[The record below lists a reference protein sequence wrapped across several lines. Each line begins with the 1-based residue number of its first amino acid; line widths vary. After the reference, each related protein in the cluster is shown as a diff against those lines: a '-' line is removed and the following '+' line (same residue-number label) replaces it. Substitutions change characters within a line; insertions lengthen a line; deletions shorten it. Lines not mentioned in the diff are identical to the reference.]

1 MYEKNTRT
9 VTNDDIAWTSERDSD
24 GNCDDFGSDRG
35 MSGTTT
41 TTTVV
46 RDYTTAVT
54 YVSTTLV
61 LPPKPADNDNAA
73 MYVCARERRSCVRCG
88 AGPLRCGSGGGDM
101 RERFGRVRTACHS
114 ATRSPVPRRS
124 PRTA

>member
-1 MYEKNTRT
+1 MCEKKPRT
-9 VTNDDIAWTSERDSD
+9 VTDDIAWTSGRDRD
-24 GNCDDFGSDRG
+24 GNCDDYGSDRG

-61 LPPKPADNDNAA
+61 PPPKPAGNDNAA
-73 MYVCARERRSCVRCG
+73 MYVCARGRRSCVRCG
-88 AGPLRCGSGGGDM
+88 AGPLRCGGGGDM
-101 RERFGRVRTACHS
+101 RERFRRVRTARHS